1 MKKAVHIDSRA
12 IKQSVVGVTRKFSCA
27 IAGCPKFDAWNIK
40 ISRVREHIEKAHP
53 EQCADFNTPIPFHST
68 GEPPAKRQKSPE
80 K

>member
-40 ISRVREHIEKAHP
+40 ISRVRDVRSVDRRDIFGRRAKDKEENNEHM
-53 EQCADFNTPIPFHST
+53 T
-68 GEPPAKRQKSPE
+68 
-80 K
+80 